1 MPDEIDPEEPGQS
14 RASREAARYRTALR
28 EAEARITQLE
38 GNLGALQSRVL
49 QDAMKGKLIDPGDF
63 EKFVAR
69 ESIVDEHGNLDGEKV
84 KASLEALVKEKPHLA
99 VPAEPAPRTAPPGKQ
114 QPAKGFKVPDMRR
127 PPEGRKSLEEQF
139 GTDGQRQWSD
149 VLNRRSELNEE
160 AREQQDD
167 AQLTS
172 VTGDGSWS
180 FDFSLGQGDDGGD
193 GVD

>member
-1 MPDEIDPEEPGQS
+1 MAEEIDPDEPGQN

-28 EAEARITQLE
+28 EAEARIAQLE

-63 EKFVAR
+63 EKFVSR
-69 ESIVDEHGNLDGEKV
+69 ESIVDEQGNLDGDKV

-99 VPAEPAPRTAPPGKQ
+99 VPAVPAPRPAAPGKQ
-114 QPAKGFKVPDMRR
+114 EPAKGFKVPDMRR

-149 VLNRRSELNEE
+149 VLQRRSELNED
-160 AREQQDD
+160 AREEQDD
-167 AQLTS
+167 AQVTS
-172 VTGDGSWS
+172 VTGAGSWT

>member
-1 MPDEIDPEEPGQS
+1 MPEEIDPDEPGQN

-49 QDAMKGKLIDPGDF
+49 QEAMKGKLIDPGDF
-63 EKFVAR
+63 EKFVSR
-69 ESIVDEHGNLDGEKV
+69 ESIVDEHGNLDGDKV

-99 VPAEPAPRTAPPGKQ
+99 VPATSTPRPAPPGKQ

-139 GTDGQRQWSD
+139 GTDGTRTWND
-149 VLNRRSELNEE
+149 MLNRRSELNEE
-160 AREQQDD
+160 IAAENDDLAEEQI
-167 AQLTS
+167 TN
-172 VTGDGSWS
+172 DGTWT
-180 FDFSLGQGDDGGD
+180 FDFSLGQGNDGGD